1 MRRPSLKPALAF
13 LAAALAAGAGAQAQG
28 ISAHDLAVVNR
39 VTWGADD
46 AAVRQVQ
53 RMGLSA
59 WLQQQLHPR
68 PGDALA
74 PTVQAQ
80 IAALPISQESD
91 AQLVA
96 QDRARRLALKDFA
109 DPDAKRQAAQAAN
122 QAVNDLLSQTSTRS
136 LLRDLYSGNQLQE
149 QMTWFW
155 LNHFNVFRYK
165 NNMGLY
171 LPAYEETIRAHAL
184 GRFRDLLG
192 ATARSPAMLRYLDND
207 QNAAGHVNEN
217 YAREIM
223 ELHTLGVG
231 SGYSQADVQQ
241 LARILT
247 GVGVNLSGIPPKVKP
262 ALQAQY
268 VREGLFEFNPNRHD
282 YGDKVLLGHKIQGA
296 GLKEAD
302 QALDL
307 LARSPATARHIS
319 RELAVYFVADDPPPA
334 LVDRMTAT
342 FLHTNGDISKV
353 LETMFRSPEFTA
365 SLGRKFKD
373 PMHYAVSA
381 VRAAYGDR
389 VIVNTQPL
397 QGWLGR
403 MGEPLYGHETPDG
416 YAMTR
421 SAWSGPGALAV
432 RFEIA
437 RQIGSGARGLYV
449 PPAAPSPP
457 GASPPA
463 TKVSAPAPPT
473 QAPRADL
480 ALYRSAAAPALG
492 APTRQAL
499 GAAVSP
505 QDWATLYLASPEF
518 MYR

>member
-1 MRRPSLKPALAF
+1 MRRPDHKRLL
-13 LAAALAAGAGAQAQG
+13 LVIAAALSGAAAAKAQD

-46 AAVRQVQ
+46 AAVRRVE

-59 WLQQQLHPR
+59 WLQQQLHP
-68 PGDALA
+68 GEALPPA
-74 PTVQAQ
+74 VQAQ
-80 IAALPISQESD
+80 IAALPISHETD

-96 QDRARRLALKDFA
+96 EDHARRVALKDIA
-109 DPDAKRQAAQAAN
+109 DPEAKQKAAQAAN
-122 QAVNDLLSQTSTRS
+122 QAVKDLIAQTADRS
-136 LLRDLYSGNQLQE
+136 LLRDLYSPNQLQE

-165 NNMGLY
+165 NNVGLF
-171 LPAYEETIRAHAL
+171 LPGYEEAIRAHAL

-192 ATARSPAMLRYLDND
+192 ATLCSPAMLRYLDND
-207 QNAAGHVNEN
+207 QNAVGHINEN

-241 LARILT
+241 LAHILT
-247 GVGVNLSGIPPKVKP
+247 GVGVNLTGVPPKVKP
-262 ALQAQY
+262 ELQAQY
-268 VREGLFEFNPNRHD
+268 VRQDLFEFNPNRHE
-282 YGDKVLLGHKIQGA
+282 YGDKVLLGHKIKGA
-296 GLKEAD
+296 GLAETN

-307 LARSPATARHIS
+307 LAHSPDTARHLS

-334 LVDRMTAT
+334 LVDRMSAT
-342 FLHTNGDISKV
+342 YLRTDGDIAKI
-353 LETMFRSPEFTA
+353 LDTMFRSPEFAA
-365 SLGRKFKD
+365 SLGEKFKD

-437 RQIGSGARGLYV
+437 RQIGSGARALYI
-449 PPAAPSPP
+449 PPAAPTPP
-457 GASPPA
+457 GGPPLA
-463 TKVSAPAPPT
+463 TKISAPTPPT
-473 QAPRADL
+473 PAPRADL
-480 ALYRSAAAPALG
+480 ALYHRAAAPPLG

-499 GAAVSP
+499 GAAASP